1 MQFRCHKDI
10 AFGIIFLRSPVDPS
24 PFSHAGH
31 AVQLVKKSKL
41 ESKILFAT
49 FASEGTSTFKYSFDG
64 GVPSFQETSSP
75 QASQMFDVALGRP
88 VRLGLLLEEL
98 QTISEGAVNRNLEVS
113 CHDFDSQRRPRDLGQ
128 NGVSG
133 KTDAQ
138 LMLGNGYN
146 GYFF

>member
-1 MQFRCHKDI
+1 MSFLLLALNRSLMQFRCHKDI

-98 QTISEGAVNRNLEVS
+98 QTISEGAVNRKGTGLRSFLSRLRLSKEAEGP
-113 CHDFDSQRRPRDLGQ
+113 RPKW
-128 NGVSG
+128 GVR
-133 KTDAQ
+133 KD
-138 LMLGNGYN
+138 
-146 GYFF
+146 